1 MDEGRR
7 KYQLEAWNEI
17 DNEIC
22 KLKTNSNCH
31 RKLPIIIFAIQTVSF
46 PLFFPFS
53 TIPRATIWIF
63 FLRTSFRSDPSPNR
77 TTNST
82 PPRTHLT
89 SLLLKKKQ
97 RKNHMS
103 WFNFL
108 YRKLI
113 FSRYRIPHGGR
124 QLVDWVNRWISK
136 WFVSALVETQLSW
149 VISTNQLKWK
159 GDSFSLPACLPNAW
173 TRYNQINDNNI
184 DIKWKMHWKFMKRI
198 E

>member
-1 MDEGRR
+1 MQY
-7 KYQLEAWNEI
+7 KQFLFH
-17 DNEIC
+17 
-22 KLKTNSNCH
+22 SFFH
-31 RKLPIIIFAIQTVSF
+31 SLPFRGQRF
-46 PLFFPFS
+46 GFF
-53 TIPRATIWIF
+53 F
-63 FLRTSFRSDPSPNR
+63 FERHSDPTPHLIA
-77 TTNST
+77 